1 MLAPKKVNTTLPL
14 QAKAEALLWALQ
26 LAEPLNSA
34 PIMLE
39 GGSQVCFKSITVQ
52 GMDIQWAI
60 ENVIQSLKYLAFKF
74 PFLPFRWF
82 PREANEAAHTL
93 AKWSLMYSLYG
104 SFDFGNN
111 PSYIVKVIRK
121 EAGCLVGL

>member
-14 QAKAEALLWALQ
+14 QAKAETLLWALQ
-26 LAEPLNSA
+26 LAEPLNST

-39 GGSQVCFKSITVQ
+39 GDSQVCFKSITVQ
-52 GMDIQWAI
+52 GMDIPWAI
-60 ENVIQSLKYLAFKF
+60 ENVIQSLKYLASKF
-74 PFLPFRWF
+74 PFLSFRWF

-111 PSYIVKVIRK
+111 PSCIVKVIRK